1 MLGVTEAT
9 GICDIEAEE
18 KLEYED
24 AQEVIGEEE
33 EVTGEFFSRL
43 GEFSHAFLADSILR
57 RHKTGNIW
65 VISLTHT
72 YLSHTLQI
80 TLKDNNLKCNGI
92 CLPLV
97 LGPLSQ
103 ERRC

>member
-33 EVTGEFFSRL
+33 VVTGEFFSRL

-57 RHKTGNIW
+57 HKAGIFGSY
-65 VISLTHT
+65 VTH
-72 YLSHTLQI
+72 SS
-80 TLKDNNLKCNGI
+80 NN
-92 CLPLV
+92 
-97 LGPLSQ
+97 
-103 ERRC
+103 

>member
-33 EVTGEFFSRL
+33 VVTGEFFSRL

-57 RHKTGNIW
+57 RHKTGIFG
-65 VISLTHT
+65 
-72 YLSHTLQI
+72 SHTPQI
-80 TLKDNNLKCNGI
+80 TLKDNN
-92 CLPLV
+92 
-97 LGPLSQ
+97 S
-103 ERRC
+103 

>member
-33 EVTGEFFSRL
+33 VTGEFFSRL
-43 GEFSHAFLADSILR
+43 GEFSQAFLADSI
-57 RHKTGNIW
+57 
-65 VISLTHT
+65 
-72 YLSHTLQI
+72 
-80 TLKDNNLKCNGI
+80 
-92 CLPLV
+92 
-97 LGPLSQ
+97 
-103 ERRC
+103 